1 MGYDRILE
9 PVVLGDRMFIGFN
22 DRDKVVALNV
32 QTGEEAWTFFT
43 DGPVRLPPAAW
54 EGRVY
59 FASDDG
65 FLYCVDAKTGQLV
78 WKFRGGPSG
87 RKVLGNGRLIS
98 AWPARGGP
106 VIREGR
112 VYFAAS
118 IWPFMGTFI
127 YALDAR
133 SGAVQWVNDSTGAQ
147 YQLQPH
153 SAASFAGVAPQGALT
168 ATEDFLLVPGGRSVP
183 AVFDRHTGKFRHFR
197 LNDGGKGNGG
207 SLVLAND
214 SDFFVHTRLRE
225 TRAFDLKTGRKSSFT
240 ISEPVLTAD
249 GLFASQEHSYLKD
262 AELEA
267 EQTRAA
273 ARQSEADAT
282 TRFETARREGKRDA
296 YVKAT
301 NDLAKAS
308 QALVRAEQNLAKAR
322 QALGTNWSGTV
333 IQARTRSRKLRW
345 ELPVNG
351 VGEIIKAG
359 NRLYCALTNSIIAVE
374 LPADGESPRLV
385 WSREIEGLVA
395 RLLAANG
402 HLFAVTVDGRIMAF
416 GTRPASP
423 QQRDEQRVIS
433 LAGSESSSRA
443 AALLRSTGQS
453 QGYALWYGLD
463 APALLEAVVRQSTL
477 HVVGVDPDEGKVNRL
492 RNYFDGLGLY
502 GERVAL
508 QVGIPVAFKAPP
520 YIASLVVVSA
530 SQRDWVTDQAS
541 LETIYQS
548 VRPYGGTFWF
558 EAGARDSASLVRQ
571 LRAANLSQAKISRAA
586 NGVAVVREGPLPG
599 SADWTHQYGDVAN
612 TVHSRDQLVKLPLG
626 LLWFGG
632 NSNEDVLPRHG
643 HGPSEQIV
651 GGRLFIE
658 GMNCLS
664 ARDVYTGR
672 VLWKT
677 EFGNLGTFDV
687 YYDASYTNL
696 PLSTIYNQKHIPG
709 ANARGVNFVA
719 TSDTVYMVVSN
730 VCHLLDAR
738 DGKLVRT
745 LGLPRPRTS
754 EPVDWGYLGL
764 YQDVLLAGSGF
775 AQFSQQ
781 WPLAKTNDPALE
793 ISHPVDVSASR
804 GLMGLNR
811 RTGRALWHV
820 PAHYGFVHNG
830 IVAGN
835 GKVFCLDK
843 VPQTVTDKWKRRG
856 RIAPAGYRV
865 AAFDVRTGKLLWQ
878 TTTNVFGTWLSY
890 SDEHDVLLQAGA
902 SAPDRLKDEAEKGM
916 IAYRGSDGAV
926 LWQDLNRKYTGP
938 CILHHDTILTTP
950 SSYKTNAGAFNLLDG
965 TPKLVR
971 NPLTGRSEPMSIYRT
986 YGCNYPI
993 ASEHLMTFRSGAAGF
1008 YDLETCSGTGNFGG
1022 FKSGCSPNLIA
1033 ANGVLNAPDYTRTCT
1048 CAYQNQTSLALVHA
1062 PEFERELEIWT
1073 LHQFAVGKKDPVRIE
1088 RIGINFGAPG
1098 NRLAEQGTLWLDYP
1112 NDSGSLSNVTVSVL
1126 GTGTNYFRRHASQI
1140 TGTVLPWVVAS
1151 GVSGAETILIEPA
1164 ILLPP
1169 RKSAAAT
1176 NGSPSSVEAEREQYT
1191 RPEDI
1196 STNGLAAATGQNQT
1210 NRVSPGGPVRLLPFA
1225 PAPYTVRLYFAEP
1238 EDLAPGERVFDVH
1251 LQGKAVLR
1259 RFDVVA
1265 SAGQRLCGVVREFRG
1280 IMVHDQLAISLT
1292 GLPDSRQKPILC
1304 GVELIRETDGSG
1316 ASSQAGIR

>member
-9 PVVLGDRMFIGFN
+9 PVVIGAQLFIGFN
-22 DRDKVVALNV
+22 DCDKVVALKV
-32 QTGEEAWTFFT
+32 ETGEEAWTFFT

-59 FASDDG
+59 FACDDG
-65 FLYCVDAKTGQLV
+65 FLYCVDAQTGRLV
-78 WKFRGGPSG
+78 WKLRGGPSA
-87 RKVLGNGRLIS
+87 RKVLGNSRLIS

-106 VIREGR
+106 VIRDGR

-118 IWPFMGTFI
+118 IWPFMGTYI

-153 SAASFAGVAPQGALT
+153 SAPSFAGVAPQGALT
-168 ATEDFLLVPGGRSVP
+168 ATDDFLLVPGGRSVP
-183 AVFDRHTGKFRHFR
+183 AVFDRHTGKFLHFR

-225 TRAFDLKTGRKSSFT
+225 TRAFDLKTGKKGSFT
-240 ISEPVLTAD
+240 INEPVLTAD
-249 GLFASQEHSYLKD
+249 GLFASQEHSHLKD

-267 EQTRAA
+267 EQARAA

-282 TRFETARREGKRDA
+282 TRFETARREGKPDA
-296 YVKAT
+296 YAKAT

-308 QALVRAEQNLAKAR
+308 QALIRAEQNLTKAR
-322 QALGTNWSGTV
+322 QALGTNWSGSV
-333 IQARTRSRKLRW
+333 IQARTRNRRVRW

-359 NRLYCALTNSIIAVE
+359 NRLYCALTNSIVAVE
-374 LPADGESPRLV
+374 LSADGKSARLA
-385 WSREIEGLVA
+385 WSREVEGPVA
-395 RLLAANG
+395 RLLAAQG
-402 HLFAVTVDGRIMAF
+402 HLFAVTLDGRIMAF
-416 GTRPASP
+416 GDRPAAP
-423 QQRDEQRVIS
+423 RQRDERRVAS
-433 LAGSESSSRA
+433 LAGSESSRRA
-443 AALLRSTGQS
+443 AALLRGTGQS

-463 APALLEAVVRQSTL
+463 DPALLEAVLRQSTL
-477 HVVGVDPDEGKVNRL
+477 HVIGVDPDEGKVHRL
-492 RNYFDGLGLY
+492 RGYFDGLGLY
-502 GERVAL
+502 GERVAF
-508 QVGIPVAFKAPP
+508 QVGTAGAFAAPP

-530 SQRDWVTDQAS
+530 SQRAWAADQAN
-541 LETIYQS
+541 LETVYQS
-548 VRPYGGTFWF
+548 VRPYGGTLWV
-558 EAGARDSASLVRQ
+558 EAAARESARLSRQ

-586 NGVAVVREGPLPG
+586 NGLAVVREGPLPG
-599 SADWTHQYGDVAN
+599 AADWTHQYGDVAN

-658 GMNCLS
+658 GMDCLS

-709 ANARGVNFVA
+709 ANARGANFVA

-738 DGKLVRT
+738 DGRRIRT
-745 LGLPRPRTS
+745 LGLPRMGMS
-754 EPVDWGYLGL
+754 EPAEWGYLGL
-764 YQDVLLAGSGF
+764 HQEVLLAGSGF
-775 AQFSQQ
+775 AQFSRQ
-781 WPLAKTNDPALE
+781 WPLATTNDSALE
-793 ISHPVDVSASR
+793 IAHPVDVSASR
-804 GLMGLNR
+804 ELVALNR
-811 RTGRALWHV
+811 RTGRVLWRV

-830 IVAGN
+830 IVVGN

-856 RIAPAGYRV
+856 RIAPAGYRL
-865 AAFDVRTGKLLWQ
+865 AAFDVRTGQLLWQ

-890 SDEHDVLLQAGA
+890 SEEHDVLLQAGA
-902 SAPDRLKDEAEKGM
+902 NAPDRLKDEAGKGM
-916 IAYRGSDGAV
+916 IAYRGTDGAV
-926 LWQDLNRKYTGP
+926 LWQDLGRKYTGP

-950 SSYKTNAGAFNLLDG
+950 ASFKTNAGAFNLLDG

-1008 YDLETCSGTGNFGG
+1008 FDLETCSGTGNFGG

-1073 LHQFAVGKKDPVRIE
+1073 LHQFAVGKKDPVPIE
-1088 RIGINFGAPG
+1088 RVGINFGAPG
-1098 NRLAEQGTLWLDYP
+1098 NRLSEQGTLWLDYP

-1140 TGTVLPWVVAS
+1140 TGSVLPWVVAS
-1151 GVSGAETILIEPA
+1151 GVSGAETIVIEPV
-1164 ILLPP
+1164 LCLPP
-1169 RKSAAAT
+1169 PKSASST
-1176 NGSPSSVEAEREQYT
+1176 NGSPSAVEGEREQYT

-1210 NRVSPGGPVRLLPFA
+1210 NRLAAGAPVRSPPLA
-1225 PAPYTVRLYFAEP
+1225 SAPYTVRLYFAEP
-1238 EDLAPGERVFDVH
+1238 EDLGPGERVFDVH
-1251 LQGKAVLR
+1251 LQGGVVLS

-1280 IMVHDQLAISLT
+1280 IMVHDQLAIGLH
-1292 GLPDSRQKPILC
+1292 GLPNSKQKPILC
-1304 GVELIRETDGSG
+1304 GVELIRETGSFG
-1316 ASSQAGIR
+1316 ASSQAGNR